1 MSNKIIVPGLCLCLL
16 LSSFTFL
23 ISSCRHNPKKIDVS
37 GIKLEA
43 RVLRLDRDFYELS
56 GNNAKEQVKAMQ
68 KKYGDFF
75 QLFVGHPNFLNYN
88 YARLDSLGTLADS
101 LLYYR
106 HDPVVQMIFD
116 TTENHYKNFKP
127 IEEEMTNALR
137 HYHYYYPSK
146 PVPVFIPMLVPVL
159 QGNHAFTYEDNIISA
174 NLFYYLGANCSFYQ
188 QGADPE
194 PRFLVWKYT
203 PAFLVPDCMNA
214 LAQLFVERNRNPR
227 CIDDM
232 IWKGKIKYFASCMMP
247 DAPDSVILGF
257 HEKQLESCELFEDK
271 IFQYYIQH
279 KLLYST
285 DALEYD
291 KLLND
296 APNTSDMPI
305 EIPGNTGTWLGYRIV
320 SKFMKENPQ
329 VTLQQLMTMTNG
341 QEILEKGKYRP

>member
-203 PAFLVPDCMNA
+203 PAFSAPATIRSQSRATRRSSRPGGGESPKFSGNQSRFNPSQWAIQMRV
-214 LAQLFVERNRNPR
+214 QL
-227 CIDDM
+227 
-232 IWKGKIKYFASCMMP
+232 
-247 DAPDSVILGF
+247 
-257 HEKQLESCELFEDK
+257 
-271 IFQYYIQH
+271 
-279 KLLYST
+279 
-285 DALEYD
+285 
-291 KLLND
+291 
-296 APNTSDMPI
+296 
-305 EIPGNTGTWLGYRIV
+305 
-320 SKFMKENPQ
+320 
-329 VTLQQLMTMTNG
+329 
-341 QEILEKGKYRP
+341 RPAAANCGRVRS